1 MMWDLV
7 VFVKGRRKFVYAAKF
22 DSIVTL
28 LPSASI
34 RLKMFTKAH
43 NSISHASI
51 NLKKLNIHKPQFF
64 NENRINVK
72 SKNLK
77 YDYKTYILNKITP
90 VLCRISPS
98 VNNSQGWQEYAPV
111 TPKRMRK
118 VQIHWFYLLQTGDKK
133 QSWFLK
139 TKRKRGHACFI
150 KNVLSI
156 YPFLFYWFN
165 Q

>member
-1 MMWDLV
+1 MV

-64 NENRINVK
+64 NENQINVK
-72 SKNLK
+72 SNNLK
-77 YDYKTYILNKITP
+77 YDYETYIYILYI
-90 VLCRISPS
+90 VICRISSS
-98 VNNSQGWQEYAPV
+98 VNNSQGWQAPV
-111 TPKRMRK
+111 TRK
-118 VQIHWFYLLQTGDKK
+118 KDAQGANPL
-133 QSWFLK
+133 
-139 TKRKRGHACFI
+139 
-150 KNVLSI
+150 VLS
-156 YPFLFYWFN
+156 FADR
-165 Q
+165 